1 MLACPVEAQLEAYN
15 ARDVDAFMACYT
27 QDVQVFDADGNLVV
41 DGWDAMRERY
51 AAAFAREPDVRC
63 QILHRIRHSRSVV
76 DHEDLTGYQD
86 GSTRQAVAVYRVTDG
101 LISRVTFL

>member
-1 MLACPVEAQLEAYN
+1 MQTCPVEAQLEAYN

-27 QDVQVFDADGNLVV
+27 QDVQILDADGGLVV

-51 AAAFAREPDVRC
+51 AAAFAREPGVRC
-63 QILHRIRHSRSVV
+63 QILHRIRHGGSVV

-86 GSTRQAVAVYRVTDG
+86 GGTKQAVAVYRVSDG
-101 LISRVTFL
+101 LIRRVTFL